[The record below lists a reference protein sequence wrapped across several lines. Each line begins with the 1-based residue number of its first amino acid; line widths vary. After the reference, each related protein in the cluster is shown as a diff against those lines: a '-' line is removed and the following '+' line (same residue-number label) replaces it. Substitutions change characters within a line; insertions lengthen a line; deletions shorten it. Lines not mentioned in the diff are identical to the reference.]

1 MKSHLIIKLFILFRT
16 QLFSVSIWS
25 LTLHTDLHDAASLL
39 SRQVSKLAFLPL
51 SHTSALDI
59 YVSTLQPSSSSPSQ
73 ALHATL
79 LSLQSTIQA
88 ILTALSRPPQL
99 AAQIAAARRAA
110 ERAYR
115 SLMSSSSA
123 SAVAAGGQGS
133 SPSSSSGGSRWPLAG
148 LGLGL
153 GLLDDTRQRI
163 TEERVERARRTAADA
178 DALARELRYTQQTV
192 AGELAGWQDLHG
204 RLARRAL
211 REYARAMLVQERER
225 LVGLRRAARR
235 FGALDLGGGGGGGQR
250 LDSGDVGTS
259 GSGSTANGKGV
270 VAVADSR
277 KAPPAAPVTTT
288 ATAVAT
294 DGDGGTQAASGS
306 GNGNGNGN
314 YGKLPGLS

>member
-1 MKSHLIIKLFILFRT
+1 M
-16 QLFSVSIWS
+16 
-25 LTLHTDLHDAASLL
+25 
-39 SRQVSKLAFLPL
+39 
-51 SHTSALDI
+51 
-59 YVSTLQPSSSSPSQ
+59 
-73 ALHATL
+73 
-79 LSLQSTIQA
+79 
-88 ILTALSRPPQL
+88 
-99 AAQIAAARRAA
+99 
-110 ERAYR
+110 
-115 SLMSSSSA
+115 
-123 SAVAAGGQGS
+123 
-133 SPSSSSGGSRWPLAG
+133 AG

-314 YGKLPGLS
+314 HGKFPGLS